1 MLLDFNLKLVFSNS
15 FNQNSFFELSYSS
28 IYIFLITLI
37 TDRSVVTSAYIINFI
52 VNIFYF

>member
-15 FNQNSFFELSYSS
+15 FNQYFFFELSYSS

-52 VNIFYF
+52 VNIFFF

>member
-15 FNQNSFFELSYSS
+15 FNQNFFFELSYSS
-28 IYIFLITLI
+28 IYTFLITLI

-52 VNIFYF
+52 V